1 MMLQVLRRTAVVSLL
16 LIVLA
21 VSAFAQSDTGTIAG
35 FVRDATGGVIANAK
49 VTIVNEAT
57 QLERRTAT
65 NETGYYSAA
74 NLPPGFY
81 TVSVEATGFKKYTS
95 TNNKLDANVALA
107 VNADLQ
113 IGQLTESV
121 EVVASAAQLQTETA
135 TVGKTVEERQIK
147 ELMLNGR
154 NPLFLA
160 LLKPGVRG
168 GALSGFSFGLSS
180 GGFAINGARTQDL
193 LIAFDG
199 AVGIRTRSNGTSV
212 GTADLETIQEV
223 QILTANY
230 NAEYGRSAGGQI
242 RFVSKS
248 GSRDF
253 HGTAYDYLR
262 NRSLDANTWARN
274 RARTDCP
281 AYDANP
287 ACKASREKN
296 NFNQFGYNIS
306 GPLFIPGKWN
316 TERNKLFW
324 LWSQEWVK
332 RRRDVTSIQT
342 VPSALMRN
350 GDFSEL
356 LNPANTFFSR
366 VRTINDPTTGAP
378 FPGNIIPPARV
389 SPNGK
394 GLLSSYPLPTPG
406 FQQGTSNFIQ
416 TRPQPENQRKDSI
429 SVDFMPT
436 EKHTFRIRRQTYSWV
451 SVDAFRS
458 GFDRAVTD
466 WDRPNQTN
474 SVNYIWTISPT
485 MVNEFTATASN
496 DVVKIG
502 IDRTGERYDRA
513 KFGITYNYIYPVGKE
528 IFNKIPTVNIQNF
541 ATMDGGPYPASSS
554 GPIYTFGNHTSKI
567 IGNHTIKFGAF
578 YEHLGQND
586 FDQINVDSSIPG
598 ATNNQNGRFV
608 FSDSRAAGSTGVAV
622 ANAAMGLFN
631 DYGELGPRNYTPYR
645 GQTYEFFAQDSWR
658 VNQKLKLEYGIRYTL
673 MTPYFYSLWRNMSVF
688 DPSRYDPA
696 KAVVMDPRTGVI
708 LSGDQY
714 NGVII
719 PGSGWPDAAKGRVPI
734 ATTGEFD
741 RLFAGNKYYGQWQ
754 KNNWQP
760 RFGLAYQ
767 VTPKTVLRLGG
778 GSFFARP
785 GVADNIFLG
794 GNAPFQPMI
803 SVQNGIADQPGGAT
817 AAARLPF
824 LFQTQDPVFKI
835 PSAWKYSVGLQREV
849 GFDTTVEIS
858 YVGNVGLHMER
869 EKELNALRPGTAQQ
883 LAAQGLNQNSFRPY
897 RGFSLIRMNENA
909 ARSEYNG
916 MQLELNRRFRRGL
929 SYGFAYTLSKS
940 MDNASQRRNRLINPF
955 DDKNYWGKS
964 EFDTRHIAVINW
976 IYELPFWKEQKG
988 WYQRI
993 AGGWQVT
1000 GVIQFQ
1006 TGTPFSVGTGED
1018 FAGIGVTDAQL
1029 WNQSGT
1035 PEQPKQFS
1043 QGAADSNFWFNPT
1056 LNGSPVFTRPAA
1068 GTFANQNRNSIAFNN
1083 VGFQNWN
1090 LALFKGFPIGE
1101 RHRVQFRAEFFN
1113 FPNHPNWNGVDASP
1127 TSGTFGKVTG
1137 KSSNREIQLSLRYSF

>member
-1 MMLQVLRRTAVVSLL
+1 MMNQALRRAMTA
-16 LIVLA
+16 LA
-21 VSAFAQSDTGTIAG
+21 VMLFVCVFAFAQSDTGTVAG
-35 FVRDATGGVIANAK
+35 FVKDASGAVIANAK
-49 VTIVNEAT
+49 VTITNEST
-57 QLERRTAT
+57 RLERQTKT
-65 NETGYYSAA
+65 SETGYYSVA

-81 TVSVEATGFKKYTS
+81 SITIEVAGFKKFTS
-95 TNNKLDANVALA
+95 TNNKLDANVAIA

-113 IGQLTESV
+113 VGQVTESV
-121 EVVASAAQLQTETA
+121 EVVATAEKLQTETA
-135 TVGKTVEERQIK
+135 TVGKTVEEKQIK

-193 LIAFDG
+193 LISYDG

-212 GTADLETIQEV
+212 GTADLETVQEV

-230 NAEYGRSAGGQI
+230 NAEYGRSSGGQI
-242 RFVSKS
+242 RFVTKS
-248 GSRDF
+248 GSNQF

-281 AYDANP
+281 AYSVNP
-287 ACKASREKN
+287 DCKASREKN
-296 NFNQFGYNIS
+296 NFNQFGYNFS
-306 GPLFIPGKWN
+306 GPVFIPGKFN
-316 TERNKLFW
+316 ADRNKLFF

-342 VPSALMRN
+342 VPSAAMRN

-366 VRTINDPTTGAP
+366 VRTINDPNTGSP
-378 FPGNIIPPARV
+378 FPGNIIPAARV

-394 GLLSSYPLPTPG
+394 GLLNSYPLPVAG
-406 FQQGTSNFIQ
+406 FQQGTANFIQ
-416 TRPQPENQRKDSI
+416 TRPQPENQRKDTV
-429 SVDFMPT
+429 SVDFNPT
-436 EKHTFRIRRQTYSWV
+436 DKQTFRVRWQNYNWT

-466 WDRPNQTN
+466 WDRPNTTA
-474 SVNYIWTISPT
+474 SLNYIYTLSPT
-485 MVNEFTATASN
+485 LVNEFTATASN

-513 KFGITYNYIYPVGKE
+513 KFGINYNYIYPVGKE

-541 ATMDGGPYPASSS
+541 ATMDGGPYPASSA
-554 GPIYTFGNHTSKI
+554 GPIYTFGNNMSKI
-567 IGNHTIKFGAF
+567 KGNHTIKFGMF

-586 FDQINVDSSIPG
+586 FDQINVDNSIPG

-608 FSDSRAAGSTGVAV
+608 FNDTRAGGTGIAV
-622 ANAAMGLFN
+622 ANVALGTFN

-645 GQTYEFFAQDSWR
+645 GYTWEFFAQDSWR
-658 VNQKLKLEYGIRYTL
+658 VSQKLKLEYGIRYSI
-673 MTPYFYSLWRNMSVF
+673 MTPYYYSLWRNMSVF

-719 PGSGWPDAAKGRVPI
+719 PGDGWPSAAKGRIPI
-734 ATTGEFD
+734 ADTGEFD
-741 RLFAGNKYYGQWQ
+741 RLFAGSKTYGQWQ

-760 RFGLAYQ
+760 RFGMAYQ
-767 VTPKTVLRLGG
+767 INSKTVLRAGG
-778 GSFFARP
+778 GSFLARP

-803 SVQNGIADQPGGAT
+803 SVQNGIVDQPGGAT
-817 AAARLPF
+817 ASARLPF

-835 PSAWKYSVGLQREV
+835 PNAWKWSVGMQREI
-849 GFDTTVEIS
+849 GFDTTVEVS
-858 YVGNVGLHMER
+858 YVGNVGIHMER
-869 EKELNALRPGTAQQ
+869 EKELNALQPGTAQQ

-916 MQLELNRRFRRGL
+916 LQIEANRRFARGL
-929 SYGFAYTLSKS
+929 SYGFAYTFSKS

-955 DDKNYWGKS
+955 NDRNFWGKS
-964 EFDTRHIAVINW
+964 EFDTRHVAVFNW
-976 IYELPFWKEQKG
+976 IYELPFWKAQDT
-988 WYQRI
+988 WYKR
-993 AGGWQVT
+993 AGGGWQLT
-1000 GVIQFQ
+1000 GVVQFQ
-1006 TGTPFSVGTGED
+1006 TGTPIQVGTGED
-1018 FAGIGVTDAQL
+1018 FAGIGVSDTQL

-1056 LNGSPVFTRPAA
+1056 LNGQPVFTRPTA
-1068 GTFANQNRNSIAFNN
+1068 GTFSNQNRNSIAFNN

-1090 LALFKGFPIGE
+1090 LALFKSFRIAE
-1101 RHRVQFRAEFFN
+1101 NHQVQFRSEFFN
-1113 FPNHPNWNGVDASP
+1113 FPNHPNWGGVDTNP